1 MPLKGHIMENGNY
14 VNVIKPKLEKIKS
27 DQIAMNIMGIQ
38 NGRTYKP
45 GEYLTSNL
53 DDPLDYG
60 EGVTVAQSEEF
71 KLK

>member
-1 MPLKGHIMENGNY
+1 
-14 VNVIKPKLEKIKS
+14 
-27 DQIAMNIMGIQ
+27 MNIMGIQ